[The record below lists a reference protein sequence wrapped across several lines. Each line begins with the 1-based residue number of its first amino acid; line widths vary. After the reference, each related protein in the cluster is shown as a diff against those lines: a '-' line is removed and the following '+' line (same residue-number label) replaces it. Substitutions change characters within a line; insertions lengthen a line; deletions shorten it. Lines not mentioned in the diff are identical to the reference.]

1 MAKKAAE
8 IESMWQCL
16 EFSAIAKNFKWNA
29 QVTEQVSHVK
39 CSTLEVPAS
48 LTRAEK
54 SLLYSNQEANLMWN
68 ASKTPWSF
76 HLIMSTSLAS

>member
-1 MAKKAAE
+1 MAEKAAE

-16 EFSAIAKNFKWNA
+16 GFSAIEKNFKWNA
-29 QVTEQVSHVK
+29 QVMEQVSHVK
-39 CSTLEVPAS
+39 WSTLEVPAN

-54 SLLYSNQEANLMWN
+54 SLLCSNQEANLMWN

-76 HLIMSTSLAS
+76 HLIMSTSLAP